1 MLAVESDLTVVGEAR
16 NGQEVV
22 DLSRRVP
29 WEVAV
34 LDYNMPGKNG
44 LELIKEL
51 RQRYPGRAVLI
62 LSMYPEDRYAVRA
75 LKAGA
80 SGYLTKESAPEELVS
95 AIRKVA
101 GGGRYV
107 TPTLGEKLALE
118 LEDNRGKPLHE
129 TLSDREYQVMWM
141 IASGKTV
148 RQIADELFLSPN
160 TVSTHRTR
168 ILRKMNMKTQRG
180 ADALRDRASPRRL
193 SRGHRCSVVEIATE
207 ARGVLL
213 YPPAL
218 HRPYDPLI
226 HRTRRTLWNPSS
238 PVFTWCLIAGSC

>member
-1 MLAVESDLTVVGEAR
+1 MKVLIADDHPVVRQGLRQMLALEQDLTVVGEAR

-22 DLSRRVP
+22 ELSRRVP

-51 RQRYPGRAVLI
+51 RQRYPGRAVLV
-62 LSMYPEDRYAVRA
+62 LSMYPEDRYALRA

-80 SGYLTKESAPEELVS
+80 AGYLTKESAPEELVS

-101 GGGRYV
+101 GGGRYI

-118 LEDNRGKPLHE
+118 LEDNRGRPLHE

-168 ILRKMNMKTQRG
+168 ILRKMNMKSN
-180 ADALRDRASPRRL
+180 AELMHYA
-193 SRGHRCSVVEIATE
+193 IA
-207 ARGVLL
+207 RHLV
-213 YPPAL
+213 
-218 HRPYDPLI
+218 D
-226 HRTRRTLWNPSS
+226 
-238 PVFTWCLIAGSC
+238 

>member
-1 MLAVESDLTVVGEAR
+1 MKVIIADDHPVVRQGLRQMLAVESDLTVVGEAR

-118 LEDNRGKPLHE
+118 LEDNRGKPL
-129 TLSDREYQVMWM
+129 QVMWM

-168 ILRKMNMKTQRG
+168 ILRKMNMKSN
-180 ADALRDRASPRRL
+180 AELMHYA
-193 SRGHRCSVVEIATE
+193 IAHHL
-207 ARGVLL
+207 V
-213 YPPAL
+213 
-218 HRPYDPLI
+218 D
-226 HRTRRTLWNPSS
+226 
-238 PVFTWCLIAGSC
+238 